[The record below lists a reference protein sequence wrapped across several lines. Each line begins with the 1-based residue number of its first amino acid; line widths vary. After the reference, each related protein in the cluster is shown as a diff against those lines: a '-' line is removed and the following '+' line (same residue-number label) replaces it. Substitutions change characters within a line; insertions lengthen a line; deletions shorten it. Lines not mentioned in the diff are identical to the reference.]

1 MSSYFEYQLIINM
14 SLLDTFGEN
23 LVVKYLSPLNDTLIY
38 VPKAIKIV
46 NEELLIS
53 LCLYHRTIYMPIISD
68 IKKYSNNLYLSVTLN
83 L

>member
-1 MSSYFEYQLIINM
+1 MSSYFEYQLIIDM

-53 LCLYHRTIYMPIISD
+53 LCLYHRTIYMLIISD
-68 IKKYSNNLYLSVTLN
+68 IKKYSNNLYLSVMLN